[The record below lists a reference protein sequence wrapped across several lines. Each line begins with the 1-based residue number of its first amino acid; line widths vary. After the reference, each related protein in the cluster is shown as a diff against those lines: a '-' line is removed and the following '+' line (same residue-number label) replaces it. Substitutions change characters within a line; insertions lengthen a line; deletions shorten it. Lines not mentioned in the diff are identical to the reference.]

1 MDEIFQE
8 PFLCLPLAV
17 GARWLP
23 TRPDRPE
30 PTSDPKEKVGGAAL
44 VVHSMGKRKREWSRG
59 SVWWRTMWDGGCLYY
74 PQVELVSPCLPSVGL
89 GDRLA
94 RWPSWASGTQGRPKE
109 RVGWWAVG
117 LDWSRGP
124 KEEQYYG
131 GGDALGSRIGWSAPS
146 VCCLRCCRCCY
157 ACCYSRGSRP
167 VIALSRPVYV
177 AIAPPEIQEVR
188 KARGERALWRVLT
201 RADLS
206 SQIEA
211 PVGVEP
217 TMADLQFLA
226 HHARDVLR
234 IASPASLTGLLLFLL
249 LCSCGRR
256 HRTT

>member
-1 MDEIFQE
+1 MLDGEG
-8 PFLCLPLAV
+8 LC
-17 GARWLP
+17 
-23 TRPDRPE
+23 
-30 PTSDPKEKVGGAAL
+30 
-44 VVHSMGKRKREWSRG
+44 H
-59 SVWWRTMWDGGCLYY
+59 
-74 PQVELVSPCLPSVGL
+74 PQVELVSPFSAFRRPWRQAAPLPFRVF
-89 GDRLA
+89 
-94 RWPSWASGTQGRPKE
+94 GTQGRPRE
-109 RVGWWAVG
+109 RVGWLAVG
-117 LDWSRGP
+117 WAGVEDRRRNTREWGRACWTGCPFS
-124 KEEQYYG
+124 
-131 GGDALGSRIGWSAPS
+131 AFGS
-146 VCCLRCCRCCY
+146 CCY

-167 VIALSRPVYV
+167 VVAVSRPVYV
-177 AIAPPEIQEVR
+177 AISPPEIQEVR

-249 LCSCGRR
+249 LCSCGRW

>member
-1 MDEIFQE
+1 MAGLA
-8 PFLCLPLAV
+8 FLRSVA
-17 GARWLP
+17 
-23 TRPDRPE
+23 
-30 PTSDPKEKVGGAAL
+30 SDP
-44 VVHSMGKRKREWSRG
+44 
-59 SVWWRTMWDGGCLYY
+59 
-74 PQVELVSPCLPSVGL
+74 
-89 GDRLA
+89 
-94 RWPSWASGTQGRPKE
+94 
-109 RVGWWAVG
+109 
-117 LDWSRGP
+117 
-124 KEEQYYG
+124 
-131 GGDALGSRIGWSAPS
+131 
-146 VCCLRCCRCCY
+146 CCY

-167 VIALSRPVYV
+167 VIVLSRPVYV
-177 AIAPPEIQEVR
+177 AITPPEIQEVR

-211 PVGVEP
+211 PVGVGP